1 MIIFLSKV
9 AGKFPR
15 GGGLKAYNSYMF
27 ENTIPVFWALGT
39 SLAVCL
45 LILFTAKWHG
55 RWTLDHVFGAQKFHQ
70 DPTPRIGGLAIIA
83 GALAAFTVSSD
94 SELVNLLRPILVCG
108 LIPFFFGFREDV
120 TKRVSVFERLS
131 ASFAA
136 AAGVIWLTGL
146 YLNHVDVWGL
156 DTLFQFSG
164 VAILFT
170 LIAVAGL
177 TNAVNILDGFNG
189 LASGTALI
197 ILLFFALMAF
207 QVGDHD
213 LADIALILAAC
224 VLGFMLCNYPFGKI
238 FLGDS
243 GAYFIGFMMA
253 WLAILLPVRNL
264 EVSPWASLLV
274 CAYPVWEAIFSM
286 YRRAKNKTKS
296 TRADDLHMHSLL
308 KTRWIRKQFAAQ
320 PSWLKNALVAPL
332 IWLTTLVMGVLAI
345 EFMAEPVNLM
355 ICFVVFVVIYG
366 VVYRKLAALPRVEV
380 GSGN

>member
-1 MIIFLSKV
+1 
-9 AGKFPR
+9 
-15 GGGLKAYNSYMF
+15 MF
-27 ENTIPVFWALGT
+27 ENATSIFLAVAT
-39 SLAVCL
+39 SLVVCL

-55 RWTLDHVFGAQKFHQ
+55 RWTLDHVMGAQKFHQ
-70 DPTPRIGGLAIIA
+70 HPTPRIGGLAIIA
-83 GALAAFTVSSD
+83 GSLVAFTASSD
-94 SELVNLLRPILVCG
+94 SELINLLRPILVCA

-131 ASFAA
+131 ASFVAA
-136 AAGVIWLTGL
+136 ACVIWLTGL
-146 YLNHVDVWGL
+146 YLSHVDIWGL

-164 VAILFT
+164 VGILFT

-197 ILLFFALMAF
+197 IFLFFAIMAI
-207 QVGDHD
+207 QVGDDD
-213 LADIALILAAC
+213 LADIAFILAGC
-224 VLGFMLCNYPFGKI
+224 VLGFMFCNYPFGKI

-253 WLAILLPVRNL
+253 WLAILLPVRNP
-264 EVSPWASLLV
+264 EVSPWASLLL

-286 YRRAKNKTKS
+286 YRRSKSKIKS

-308 KTRWIRKQFAAQ
+308 KTRWIRNQFSNK
-320 PSWLKNALVAPL
+320 PSWFKNALVAPG
-332 IWLTTLVMGVLAI
+332 IWAVTVILGGLATQFMREPASLMACFLLFIVL
-345 EFMAEPVNLM
+345 
-355 ICFVVFVVIYG
+355 YG
-366 VVYRKLAALPRVEV
+366 LVYRMLVGLPGVEV